1 MFNQYLA
8 EREVPTIASQANAN
22 RLHGR
27 FLKGP
32 IPMTAITAAARL
44 PGQALSLLLAVH
56 HQTALT
62 RKSWVTLP
70 KGLLTQ
76 LGVSRDAKA
85 RALQQLE
92 AALLIRVV
100 RAKGKTTRVSIA
112 ENSNAAQEANV
123 PVRSGHDLVWQ
134 NADWL
139 VTAAGLSSR
148 RQNYEIPIV
157 QLDEM
162 RDVVARIAMW
172 PLQMAE
178 KSWVD
183 IETFT
188 EAFQQALVFH
198 RPDALDR
205 LDLSTSFAMANDIAA
220 KRRAPVG

>member
-1 MFNQYLA
+1 MFNQHLA
-8 EREVPTIASQANAN
+8 EKEVPTIASQANAN

-32 IPMTAITAAARL
+32 IPMTDITAAARL
-44 PGQALSLLLAVH
+44 PGQALSVLLAVH
-56 HQTALT
+56 HQTALM

-85 RALQQLE
+85 RALHQLE
-92 AALLIRVV
+92 AAVLIRVA

-112 ENSNAAQEANV
+112 EDTNIAKESNA
-123 PVRSGHDLVWQ
+123 LVHGGQRVIWHNTGWQ
-134 NADWL
+134 I
-139 VTAAGLSSR
+139 TGSGLSSR
-148 RQNYEIPIV
+148 SQHYEISIA
-157 QLDEM
+157 QLDEL
-162 RDVVARIAMW
+162 RDVVACIAMW

-183 IETFT
+183 IEAFT
-188 EAFQQALVFH
+188 EAFQQALVVH

-205 LDLSTSFAMANDIAA
+205 LDLSTSFAMAHDIAA
-220 KRRAPVG
+220 KRRTPVG